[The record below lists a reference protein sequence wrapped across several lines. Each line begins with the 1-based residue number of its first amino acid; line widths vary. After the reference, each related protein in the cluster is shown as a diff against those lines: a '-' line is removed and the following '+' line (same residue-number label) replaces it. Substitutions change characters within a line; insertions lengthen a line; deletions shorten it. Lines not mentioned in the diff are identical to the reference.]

1 MTDMSDASRTIL
13 GVRHSQPGFA
23 VPPGACDC
31 HTHVFG
37 PLARYPYSPQRTYLP
52 GDASIEDMLAMHRA
66 IGIERVVIVHP
77 SPYGADNACTVDAV
91 RRIGAAARGVAVI
104 DANTPDADLQAMHAA
119 GIRGIR
125 VNLETIGVSDPQ
137 AAGEA
142 LKWAANR
149 VVHLGW
155 HVQTF
160 TNLGVLSGAINAIRQ
175 MTTPLVVDHI
185 GHARAE
191 LGLDQPGLAELLD
204 LVATG
209 KAYVK
214 LSAPQRVSRA
224 ADCADAEAL
233 VRALVSANPDRM
245 LWGSDWPHPGGRI
258 GIARSPDVVEP
269 FNPIDDGHALNRLAR
284 WLGNTGLM
292 QKILVDNPARLYGFA
307 A

>member
-1 MTDMSDASRTIL
+1 MTNAAASASTIL
-13 GVRHSQPGFA
+13 GVHHSQPDFV
-23 VPPGACDC
+23 VPQGACDC

-37 PLARYPYSPQRTYLP
+37 PLAKYSYSPQRAYLP
-52 GDASIEDMLAMHRA
+52 GDASIEDLLAMHRA
-66 IGIERVVIVHP
+66 IGIEQVVIVHP

-104 DANTPDADLQAMHAA
+104 DTSTSDADLQAMHAA

-125 VNLETIGVSDPQ
+125 VNLETIGVKDPQ

-149 VVHLGW
+149 VAHLGW

-160 TNLGVLSGAINAIRQ
+160 TNLGVLSGAVNAIRQ
-175 MTTPLVVDHI
+175 MATPLVVDHI

-191 LGLDQPGLAELLD
+191 LGLDQPGLVELLD
-204 LVATG
+204 LVAAG

-214 LSAPQRVSRA
+214 LSAAQRISRA
-224 ADCADAEAL
+224 PDCADAEPI
-233 VRALVSANPDRM
+233 VRALMAANPDRM

-258 GIARSPDVVEP
+258 GMARSPDVIEP

-284 WLGNTGLM
+284 WVGDKALM
-292 QKILVDNPARLYGFA
+292 QKILVDNPGRLYGFQA
-307 A
+307 

>member
-1 MTDMSDASRTIL
+1 MPITAAASRTIL
-13 GVRHSQPGFA
+13 GVQHSLPDFA

-37 PLARYPYSPQRTYLP
+37 PLAKYQYSPQRAYLP

-91 RRIGAAARGVAVI
+91 RRIGPAARGVAVI
-104 DANTPDADLQAMHAA
+104 DANTSDADLLSMHEA

-125 VNLETIGVSDPQ
+125 INLETIGVSDPQ

-142 LKWAANR
+142 LKWAAKR

-160 TNLGVLSGAINAIRQ
+160 TNLGVLSKAVQVIRSLA
-175 MTTPLVVDHI
+175 TPLVVDHI

-191 LGLDQPGLAELLD
+191 QGLDQPGFADLLD

-224 ADCADAEAL
+224 PDCADAEPL
-233 VRALVSANPDRM
+233 VRALVAANPERM

-258 GIARSPDVVEP
+258 GMARSPDVVEP

-284 WLGNTGLM
+284 WVGDAGVM
-292 QKILVDNPARLYGFA
+292 QKILVDNPARLYGFEA
-307 A
+307 